1 MFLQRLKNL
10 LTDFRK
16 DVNGSSV
23 VETVISLPLL
33 FWATAATY
41 EFHEVHRYQ
50 SAREKATYTIA
61 DMISRE
67 RLAITSNYLDRTL
80 TVFQDMTNDDGENQ
94 IRVSVVE
101 YDEDTEKYE
110 VFWSK
115 TRGTGTLEDL
125 DNTDLNE
132 QTERL
137 PVLTEG
143 QQIIL
148 VEAVSVYTPG
158 FKVGLGDALNVETRI
173 FTAPR
178 LVPQVN
184 YQQTL

>member
-1 MFLQRLKNL
+1 MLFRRLKSL
-10 LTDFRK
+10 LCDFRK
-16 DVNGSSV
+16 DTHGSIM
-23 VETVISLPLL
+23 VETVIALPML

-67 RLAITSNYLDRTL
+67 QLAITPNYLDRTL
-80 TVFQDMTNDDGENQ
+80 TVFQDMTNDNGQDQ

-101 YDEDTEKYE
+101 YDEDTEKYH
-110 VFWSK
+110 VSWSH
-115 TRGTGTLEDL
+115 TRGTGAL
-125 DNTDLNE
+125 DALDDTAINE
-132 QTERL
+132 QTDQL
-137 PVLTEG
+137 PILIEG

-178 LVPQVN
+178 LVAQVR
-184 YQQTL
+184 YKPTL

>member
-1 MFLQRLKNL
+1 MLFQRLKRL
-10 LTDFRK
+10 LKDFRK
-16 DVNGSSV
+16 DTHGSIM
-23 VETVISLPLL
+23 VETVIALPML

-67 RLAITSNYLDRTL
+67 EFAITSNYLDRTL
-80 TVFQDMTNDDGENQ
+80 TVFDDMTNDEGENQ

-101 YDEDTEKYE
+101 YDEDTQKYH
-110 VFWSK
+110 VSWSH

-125 DNTDLNE
+125 DDTSINE
-132 QTERL
+132 QTDRL
-137 PVLTEG
+137 PELIEG

-148 VEAVSVYTPG
+148 VEAVSVYTPS

-178 LVPQVN
+178 LVPKVD
-184 YQQTL
+184 YK

>member
-10 LTDFRK
+10 LKEFRR
-16 DVNGSSV
+16 DTHGSSV
-23 VETVISLPLL
+23 VETVISLPML

-67 RLAITSNYLDRTL
+67 ELAITSNYLDRTL
-80 TVFQDMTNDDGENQ
+80 TVFQDMTNDNGENQ
-94 IRVSVVE
+94 IRISVVE
-101 YDEDTEKYE
+101 YDVDDEKYN
-110 VFWSK
+110 VYWSY
-115 TRGTGTLEDL
+115 TRGTGTLEAL
-125 DNTDLNE
+125 DETAVNE
-132 QTERL
+132 QKDRL
-137 PVLTEG
+137 PNLIEG

-148 VEAVSVYTPG
+148 VEAVSTYTPG
-158 FKVGLGDALNVETRI
+158 FKVGLGETLSVKTRI

-178 LVPQVN
+178 LAAQVN
-184 YQQTL
+184 YQPTL